1 MTKNEIIEMFL
12 RRANNKKTGYSEDTI
27 NTYMTYICK
36 YLDWLEKDVLETNSG
51 DIEDF
56 MALYDNKSD
65 KTYNLVLSAIT
76 SLYDVFCSRE
86 LMKKN
91 PCDKVEAISK
101 PKSKEKKSISK
112 EDYLALLDNCK
123 NTRDTAILTLLMNTG
138 IRVHELEYLTL
149 EQYLNRDEDNA
160 ITLVVTKGSKVRTI
174 YLNDNVIEAIENYL
188 PDRKNECEFLFV
200 SNYGNKMSTS
210 CIWRTIKTIGKR
222 ANLDEEVLSGLS
234 AHSFRH
240 STITNMINNGV
251 DITVV
256 ATIVGHSSVNTTMGY
271 IDKER
276 LNIKNAM
283 CCAM

>member
-1 MTKNEIIEMFL
+1 MTKNEIIKMFL
-12 RRANNKKTGYSEDTI
+12 KKANNKKTGYSEDTT
-27 NTYMTYICK
+27 NTYMTYINK
-36 YLDWLEKDVLETNSG
+36 YLDWLKKDILDTNSG
-51 DIEDF
+51 DVEDF
-56 MALYDNKSD
+56 MSLYDTKSD

-76 SLYDVFCSRE
+76 SLYDVFCMRE
-86 LMKKN
+86 LMEKN
-91 PCDKVEAISK
+91 PCEKVESISK

-112 EDYLALLDNCK
+112 EDYLALLNNCK
-123 NTRDTAILTLLMNTG
+123 NTRDTAIITLLMNTG
-138 IRVHELEYLTL
+138 MRVHELENLTL

-160 ITLVVTKGSKVRTI
+160 ITLIVTKGSKIRTI

-188 PDRKNECEFLFV
+188 PNRKEGCEFLFV

-222 ANLDEEVLSGLS
+222 ANLDDDVLDGLS

-251 DITVV
+251 DITVI

-271 IDKER
+271 ADREK

-283 CCAM
+283 MNM